1 MEINLKQ
8 ARLIR
13 GYKQKEMAEKLHIQ
27 VQTYRKLER
36 NPDLVTIGQAK
47 IISDYLDIPYD
58 NIFFGHDIYL
68 K

>member
-8 ARLIR
+8 ARLLR
-13 GYKQKEMAEKLHIQ
+13 GRKQTEMAEKLNVQ

-47 IISDYLDIPYD
+47 IISDYLNIPYD
-58 NIFFGHDIYL
+58 NIFFGRDIYL